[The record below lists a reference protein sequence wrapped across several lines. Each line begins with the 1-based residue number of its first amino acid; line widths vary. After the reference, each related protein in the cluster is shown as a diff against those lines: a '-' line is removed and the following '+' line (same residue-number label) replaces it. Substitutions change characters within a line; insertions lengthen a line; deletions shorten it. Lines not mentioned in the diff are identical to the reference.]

1 MRYKKLGRTG
11 LVVSEL
17 CFGTMTFGTGGAWT
31 GIGGLAQ
38 GGGDELV
45 KTSVDGGINFFDT
58 ADAYGN
64 GRSETIL
71 GQALRNVGI
80 KRDEIVVATKGFSR
94 IGGMGD
100 DDGLNDAE
108 KAESARRRAARNVNG
123 NSRKHLFDAIDA
135 SLKRLQLDHV
145 DLYQIHGLD
154 PLTPLEET
162 MDALNDIVRSGR
174 ARYVGVCNYQAWQVA
189 KSNGIA
195 DRRNGAR
202 FESLQMY
209 YSIGGR
215 DIEREIVPLAKEEN
229 LAILPWS
236 PLAGGFF
243 SGKYDRNGKGP
254 ADARRTAFD
263 FPPVDKEKGLD
274 IIDALKQVGQAHDA
288 SVARVALA
296 WMLHKPFVTSII
308 IGARNTAQLNDNIAA
323 TRVKL
328 SAEDMKTLD
337 DVSALKPEYPAWMLA
352 RQGADRAGQV
362 S

>member
-17 CFGTMTFGTGGAWT
+17 CLGTMTFGTGGHWSPM
-31 GIGGLAQ
+31 GGLAQ
-38 GGGDELV
+38 EGGDALV
-45 KTSVDGGINFFDT
+45 KTAFDGGINFFDT
-58 ADAYGN
+58 ADVYGN
-64 GRSETIL
+64 DKAERIL
-71 GQALRNVGI
+71 GQALRNTGL
-80 KRDEIVVATKGFSR
+80 KRDEIVIATKGFAR
-94 IGGMGD
+94 IGGFGD
-100 DDGLNDAE
+100 DEGLSE
-108 KAESARRRAARNVNG
+108 EQKIESARRRAARNING

-145 DLYQIHGLD
+145 DLYQIHGHD
-154 PLTPLEET
+154 PLTPFEET

-174 ARYVGVCNYQAWQVA
+174 ARYVGVCNYHAWQIA
-189 KSNGIA
+189 KSNAIA
-195 DRRNGAR
+195 ERRNGPR

-215 DIEREIVPLAKEEN
+215 DIEREIVPLAKEDN

-243 SGKYDRNGKGP
+243 SGKFERNGKGP
-254 ADARRTAFD
+254 ADARRAVFD
-263 FPPVDKEKGLD
+263 FPPVDKERGFD
-274 IIDALKQVGQAHDA
+274 IIDALKKIGVAHDA

-296 WMLHKPFVTSII
+296 WMLHKPFITSVIV
-308 IGARNTAQLNDNIAA
+308 GARNPAQLTDNIAA
-323 TRVKL
+323 AQVKL
-328 SAEDMKTLD
+328 SAEEMKTLD
-337 DVSALKPEYPAWMLA
+337 DISALKPEYPAWMLA